1 MYDFF
6 KGDITYN
13 DLNEYQKIKADWLE
27 NTTRYASST
36 KEAYWLAFNLYIN
49 NFELE
54 LNKELR
60 YFTKEDIIIVLDH
73 ISNSSLK
80 SIKRS
85 YDIINLY
92 MNYISK
98 SNDNLKNPCDE
109 INIKE
114 YMNSKADKNKYE
126 TLEKFYDIVL
136 GLNCSD
142 AERMILVLIRYG
154 VDIEDIGLIK
164 WRDID
169 KDNMVII
176 INKEDKQLK
185 LPIDNL
191 FLLMVDKAKQCFRY
205 APGQKTVEYVDYGY
219 VIKASA
225 TVRWKN
231 ISGSNCRNIIG
242 GICRRNNIDRIS
254 VPDLINFRKYDLL
267 LKKYYNSKIIKLD
280 DLREIIKLF
289 NGDLTQGKLYT
300 FRKNFELET
309 GIKVKRVNQQ

>member
-1 MYDFF
+1 MYEFF
-6 KGDITYN
+6 KGNITYN

-27 NTTRYASST
+27 NTKRYSANT
-36 KEAYWLAFNLYIN
+36 KEAYWSALNLYIN

-54 LNKELR
+54 LNKELKN
-60 YFTKEDIIIVLDH
+60 FTKEDILIVLDY
-73 ISNSSLK
+73 ISNNSLK
-80 SIKRS
+80 SVKRS

-92 MNYISK
+92 MNYIIK
-98 SNDNLKNPCDE
+98 LDDNFKNPCDE
-109 INIKE
+109 IDIKE
-114 YMNSKADKNKYE
+114 YINSKANKNKYQSLQE
-126 TLEKFYDIVL
+126 FYDFIL

-142 AERMILVLIRYG
+142 VDRMILVLVRYG
-154 VDIEDIGLIK
+154 VDIDDIGLIK
-164 WRDID
+164 WTDID
-169 KDNMVII
+169 KENMVIK
-176 INKEDKQLK
+176 INKENKQLS

-191 FLLMVDKAKQCFRY
+191 FIMMMDRAKQCFRY
-205 APGQKTVEYVDYGY
+205 APGQKTVEYIDYGY
-219 VIKASA
+219 MIKASA

-231 ISGSNCRNIIG
+231 INGSNCRNIIG

-267 LKKYYNSKIIKLD
+267 LKKYYNNKIIRLD

-309 GIKVKRVNQQ
+309 GIKVKS

>member
-1 MYDFF
+1 VYDFF

-13 DLNEYQKIKADWLE
+13 DLNKYQKIKADWLE

-54 LNKELR
+54 LDKELR
-60 YFTKEDIIIVLDH
+60 YFTKEDVIMILNH
-73 ISNSSLK
+73 ISNNSLK
-80 SIKRS
+80 SVKRS

-92 MNYISK
+92 MNYISRTD
-98 SNDNLKNPCDE
+98 DNFKNPCDE

-114 YMNSKADKNKYE
+114 YINSKANKNKYE
-126 TLEKFYDIVL
+126 SLQDFYDFIL

-142 AERMILVLIRYG
+142 VDRMILVLVRYG
-154 VDIEDIGLIK
+154 VDIDDIGLIK
-164 WRDID
+164 WADID
-169 KDNMVII
+169 KDNMVIT
-176 INKEDKQLK
+176 INKENKQLN

-205 APGQKTVEYVDYGY
+205 APGQKLVEYVDYGY

-225 TVRWKN
+225 TVRWKSTN
-231 ISGSNCRNIIG
+231 GSNCRNVIG
-242 GICRRNNIDRIS
+242 KISSRNNIDRIS
-254 VPDLINFRKYDLL
+254 VPDLMNFRKYDLL
-267 LKKYYNSKIIKLD
+267 LKKYYNEKIIRLE
-280 DLREIIKLF
+280 DLKNIIELF
-289 NGDLTQGKLYT
+289 EGEVTEGKLNT
-300 FRKNFELET
+300 FRRNFELDN